1 SDLPTNKR
9 DQLLASIQLATP
21 DLAGRKVLIVD
32 DDIRNIFALTGALEQ
47 HGITVLNAE
56 NGKDG
61 LETLKNNPDIDV
73 LLMDI
78 MIPGVDGYDTIRII
92 RGLQEFEDLPI
103 IAMPAKA
110 IKRHREKCI
119 VDGASDY

>member
-1 SDLPTNKR
+1 MG
-9 DQLLASIQLATP
+9 AIQTAAP

-47 HGITVLNAE
+47 HEITVLNAE

-73 LLMDI
+73 VLMDI
-78 MIPGVDGYDTIRII
+78 MRPELDGYDTIII
-92 RGLQEFEDLPI
+92 IHRLEDFKNRPNI
-103 IAMPAKA
+103 RVNAKTM
-110 IKRHREKCI
+110 
-119 VDGASDY
+119 